1 MKKITTIILL
11 GWAILLPFCTSAY
24 ILEITIIPSS
34 PNVTDSVRVAYRY
47 DTTKYP
53 ARILSRKVLVNAN
66 YIEVYLC
73 CGYGQQDGGIH
84 LRDTVN
90 LGTLPEGNYTGIMYW
105 DVTSLTDTFCSEGII
120 YDTAHIAFTVG
131 GANGLSQLNELDGF
145 GLLPNPAANVLRCR
159 LANYHNQATYIITAA
174 DGRVMVPAVLSE
186 TGETEIDI
194 SRLPAGIYFC
204 TLQDERIKAVRKFIK
219 Q

>member
-1 MKKITTIILL
+1 VKI
-11 GWAILLPFCTSAY
+11 
-24 ILEITIIPSS
+24 
-34 PNVTDSVRVAYRY
+34 AYRY
-47 DTTKYP
+47 STSQYP
-53 ARILSRKVLVNAN
+53 AIIFQQKVVIAGFD
-66 YIEVYLC
+66 IHVYVC
-73 CGYGQQDGGIH
+73 CGYGVRDGGVD
-84 LRDTVN
+84 LYDTVN
-90 LGTLPEGNYTGIMYW
+90 LGILPNGNYSGVMHWSRTG
-105 DVTSLTDTFCSEGII
+105 LADTLCAFAVIH
-120 YDTAHIAFTVG
+120 DTAHIAFTVG

-145 GLLPNPAANVLRCR
+145 NLLPNPAANVLRCR

-194 SRLPAGIYFC
+194 SRLPAGMYFC